1 MIDPEVLRAIPKVA
15 LHDHLD
21 GGLRASTVL
30 ELGGEIGHELPASD
44 ADTLADWFFEAADS
58 GSLVRYLETFDHT
71 IAVMQTPPQLRRV
84 AREWVEDQAADGVV
98 YAEARWAPEQH
109 LRAGLTMAQAVEA
122 VRDGLAEG
130 MAVCAAAGRPII
142 ARQLLTSMR
151 HAEPTPAVAELAV
164 AYRHDSAYSSLG
176 SSAPSLTSKEPE
188 QAWLFAQAASVAGFD
203 IAGAEDGFPPSRFA
217 AVFEYLRR
225 HNLQY
230 TIHAGEAFGPASIW
244 EAVQLCGASRI
255 GHGVRLVEDITGGP
269 GEWVLGDLANYVLD
283 RRIPL
288 EICPSSNL
296 QTNAARVPNWNNSA
310 EGKAGL
316 DGPGQPGAPS
326 IAEHP
331 FGLLAELG
339 FRVTVSCDNRL
350 MSRTTLSR
358 EFGLLAAAFGYT
370 LTDLRRFTL
379 NAARSAFHPYRQ
391 REGLIHE
398 VILPGFASHG
408 VPADADW

>member
-1 MIDPEVLRAIPKVA
+1 MTIDPEVLRALPKVA

-21 GGLRASTVL
+21 GGLRAATVL
-30 ELGGEIGHELPASD
+30 ELGAEIGHELPASD
-44 ADTLADWFFEAADS
+44 VEGLADWFFEAADS

-71 IAVMQTPPQLRRV
+71 IAVMQTYPQLKRV
-84 AREWVEDQAADGVV
+84 AREFVEDQAADGVV

-130 MAVCAAAGRPII
+130 MAVCAAAGRPIV
-142 ARQLLTSMR
+142 ARQMLTSMR
-151 HAEPTPAVAELAV
+151 HAEPTPDVAELAV
-164 AYRHDSAYSSLG
+164 SYRHDSSYSSLG
-176 SSAPSLTSKEPE
+176 SQPPSQEPD
-188 QAWLFAQAASVAGFD
+188 QAWLRAQAASVAGFD

-217 AVFEYLRR
+217 AVFAYLRR
-225 HNLQY
+225 NNLQY

-269 GEWVLGDLANYVLD
+269 GEWVLGDLASYVLD

-288 EICPSSNL
+288 EVCPSSNL
-296 QTNAARVPNWNNSA
+296 QTGIA
-310 EGKAGL
+310 ET
-316 DGPGQPGAPS
+316 

-339 FRVTVSCDNRL
+339 FRVAVSCDNRL

-358 EFGLLAAAFGYT
+358 EFGLLASAFGYD
-370 LTDLRRFTL
+370 LADLRRFTL
-379 NAARSAFHPYRQ
+379 NAARSAFYPY
-391 REGLIHE
+391 GLRRSLIRD
-398 VILPGFASHG
+398 VVLPGFAAHG
-408 VPADADW
+408 VR

>member
-1 MIDPEVLRAIPKVA
+1 MGIDADVLVAMPKVA

-21 GGLRASTVL
+21 GGLRAGTVW
-30 ELGGEIGHELPASD
+30 ELATEIGHELPVGD
-44 ADTLADWFFEAADS
+44 ADSLAQWFFEAADS

-71 IAVMQTPPQLRRV
+71 IAVMQTYPQLKRV
-84 AREWVEDQAADGVV
+84 AQEWVEDLAADGVV
-98 YAEARWAPEQH
+98 YGEARWAPEQH
-109 LRAGLTMAQAVEA
+109 LRSGLSMALAIEA

-130 MAVCAAAGRPII
+130 MAAAAAAGRPIV
-142 ARQLLTSMR
+142 ARQLVTSMR
-151 HAEPTPAVAELAV
+151 HATPTPDVAELAV
-164 AYRHDSAYSSLG
+164 AYRHDSVYSSLR
-176 SSAPSLTSKEPE
+176 SSAPSLPSEELK

-225 HNLQY
+225 HNVQF

-283 RRIPL
+283 RRIAL

-296 QTNAARVPNWNNSA
+296 QTGIADTV
-310 EGKAGL
+310 
-316 DGPGQPGAPS
+316 
-326 IAEHP
+326 AEHP

-358 EFGLLAAAFGYT
+358 EFGLLADAFGYD

-391 REGLIHE
+391 REALIRD
-398 VILPGFASHG
+398 VILPGFAALG
-408 VPADADW
+408 LPTDAPW